1 MPVDLAGVF
10 PDAKSYGLVDAFA
23 SYKIDDFTRFD
34 FVVENL
40 LDKRYRKYLD
50 SDYSPGLTAKI
61 AATFRFASR

>member
-1 MPVDLAGVF
+1 
-10 PDAKSYGLVDAFA
+10 
-23 SYKIDDFTRFD
+23 
-34 FVVENL
+34 VVENL